1 MSQEHSPTQQDS
13 DKAVLFCKTF
23 QHEKSSPEQA
33 GKFLGCQD
41 TGQSGR
47 GPGEE
52 QKTQRGH
59 FPLGTE
65 GPGFS
70 GIISFSRAVDTYW
83 VGVSQVLGP
92 DPEPWGGNVFVR
104 LPAALP
110 FNKQLQPTVRLATHT
125 LLPPALSCTPPSP
138 AAPLCSLCEAGVV
151 TSPTTPLF
159 LVLLCCFLFAVVS
172 SVGLFLLLSVSP
184 FLHVSPDVIEGLPA
198 HPFLYVSIRL
208 LVFVFLF
215 VWLSSSQLM
224 PSVSLLLFSV
234 SSL

>member
-41 TGQSGR
+41 IGQSGQ

-65 GPGFS
+65 GPGFA
-70 GIISFSRAVDTYW
+70 GIISFSREVDTYW

-92 DPEPWGGNVFVR
+92 DPEPLGRQRLRVTPSCPAFRQAATAHSPAGGN
-104 LPAALP
+104 
-110 FNKQLQPTVRLATHT
+110 THT
-125 LLPPALSCTPPSP
+125 STDRSRLHSP
-138 AAPLCSLCEAGVV
+138 
-151 TSPTTPLF
+151 
-159 LVLLCCFLFAVVS
+159 LLCRS
-172 SVGLFLLLSVSP
+172 SVLAL
-184 FLHVSPDVIEGLPA
+184 
-198 HPFLYVSIRL
+198 
-208 LVFVFLF
+208 
-215 VWLSSSQLM
+215 
-224 PSVSLLLFSV
+224 
-234 SSL
+234 